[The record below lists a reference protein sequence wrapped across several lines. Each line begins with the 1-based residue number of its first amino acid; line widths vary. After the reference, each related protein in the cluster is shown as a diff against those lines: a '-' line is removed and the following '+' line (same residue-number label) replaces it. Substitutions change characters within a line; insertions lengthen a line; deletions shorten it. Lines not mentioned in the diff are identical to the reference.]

1 MHIEVL
7 VRTLPSSMA
16 TNSWIPSITF
26 SGRKALMT
34 ISLCQLL
41 NAPNSPG
48 SVTSHGCSASS
59 TACHA
64 SGAAAR
70 TLGRL
75 ANASTRLDIVQR
87 RTHVDCSKAAGQAGN
102 EASSTMPAPTRKSA
116 HSASEI
122 SPALRLIAVAIMKE
136 KARGQ
141 VVGRRRLLYT
151 HEEERVEVLER
162 ELVHVS
168 DEAEVGDGEV
178 EDRSARC
185 GRRVS
190 RSRLVD
196 LDLRL
201 LRLLHAPLDHA

>member
-1 MHIEVL
+1 MSRSACGPCPWPSEMACIRLSMSTSVAYRMMVDMGSAPAERTNTSGVAL
-7 VRTLPSSMA
+7 VASGKTLCRSSGGCSMYSLPSSMA

-87 RTHVDCSKAAGQAGN
+87 RTHVDCSKAEGEAGN

-136 KARGQ
+136 KVILCSPKSPRDT
-141 VVGRRRLLYT
+141 LL
-151 HEEERVEVLER
+151 
-162 ELVHVS
+162 
-168 DEAEVGDGEV
+168 
-178 EDRSARC
+178 
-185 GRRVS
+185 
-190 RSRLVD
+190 
-196 LDLRL
+196 
-201 LRLLHAPLDHA
+201 